1 MIRVKLTREQVA
13 EFDFDDGTIEEMLKD
28 YGVETIFDLHD
39 DQITDV
45 AWEIVEDGDWD
56 VDFDHCEVTV
66 L

>member
-28 YGVETIFDLHD
+28 YDVETIYELHD
-39 DQITDV
+39 DQIADV
-45 AWEIVEDGDWD
+45 AWEIVEPGDWEN
-56 VDFDHCEVTV
+56 DFDHCEVTV